1 MGTESQQRQ
10 PVGLETG
17 LRLLFLCD
25 TQRLGVDG
33 VLVKRHLLTYVYS
46 NLHDSLAHRSRTGIS
61 RQAG

>member
-46 NLHDSLAHRSRTGIS
+46 NLHDSP
-61 RQAG
+61 